1 MDVGETHFSIGRLVE
16 PPNNNALE
24 AYWKVLE
31 FDPTNADAIRG
42 LKNIAVSLETLARA
56 SLEGGDIDETKV
68 LVNQGLMADPQNKEL
83 AELQRQLASQ

>member
-1 MDVGETHFSIGRLVE
+1 M
-16 PPNNNALE
+16 
-24 AYWKVLE
+24 LE